1 MQSKENRVLWKEEVD
16 QLLKQ
21 LKITPGYG
29 LKAMTQLRI
38 HSHGEEKAL
47 FEKLDTIE
55 DLIRILSTHAYV
67 EKQIYEF
74 FRTLPDI
81 HQELE
86 DLLLGYVPTYESCLK
101 LKLFLLQHGVLE
113 LKAPVLF
120 HEKVFPVSRFLHRTM
135 CLHILDPGCQGLP
148 TFYLDGSFSLTLM
161 ELRSQKRKLDQ
172 HMKGASEEELPCLLE
187 LRQKIVD
194 KEVLE
199 EDRTLQQIAKAL
211 YPFASEWYEY
221 ILLLSDFELSFAKAC
236 MAIQRNMVR
245 PQLSKTGSMS
255 WSGLRHPLV
264 EEYLLKKKQQYIP
277 VDVECEPG
285 TTVITGANMSGK
297 SVTMRA
303 IFINCFLFQAGFF
316 VFASGANLPL
326 FEQLTFL
333 EEARHDA
340 EQGISSF
347 ASEVMQLQHHIDLYK
362 DRFVLLGLDEFAR
375 STNPDEGTALV
386 QAVTSYFNQLRGFT
400 IIATH
405 YDDVAEEAKRHYRV
419 RGFSHVDE
427 QVTQELAL
435 SNEPL
440 LKLQKYMD
448 YRLDLVLSKEQI
460 PKEARLICRTFRL
473 EPEILSYMEKK
484 ITKENM

>member
-1 MQSKENRVLWKEEVD
+1 
-16 QLLKQ
+16 
-21 LKITPGYG
+21 
-29 LKAMTQLRI
+29 
-38 HSHGEEKAL
+38 
-47 FEKLDTIE
+47 
-55 DLIRILSTHAYV
+55 
-67 EKQIYEF
+67 
-74 FRTLPDI
+74 
-81 HQELE
+81 
-86 DLLLGYVPTYESCLK
+86 
-101 LKLFLLQHGVLE
+101 
-113 LKAPVLF
+113 
-120 HEKVFPVSRFLHRTM
+120 
-135 CLHILDPGCQGLP
+135 
-148 TFYLDGSFSLTLM
+148 
-161 ELRSQKRKLDQ
+161 
-172 HMKGASEEELPCLLE
+172 
-187 LRQKIVD
+187 
-194 KEVLE
+194 
-199 EDRTLQQIAKAL
+199 
-211 YPFASEWYEY
+211 
-221 ILLLSDFELSFAKAC
+221 
-236 MAIQRNMVR
+236 
-245 PQLSKTGSMS
+245 
-255 WSGLRHPLV
+255 
-264 EEYLLKKKQQYIP
+264 
-277 VDVECEPG
+277 
-285 TTVITGANMSGK
+285 MSGK